1 MTEEIL
7 AVEELERSPSTI
19 EKLKNFL
26 SGRGNEYMN
35 HHKKEIGAFGF
46 FIGGL
51 IGGLVTYLIGYYI
64 NNDAGNSC

>member
-1 MTEEIL
+1 MAEIL
-7 AVEELERSPSTI
+7 SVEELERSPSTI
-19 EKLKNFL
+19 EKLKKFL
-26 SGRGNEYMN
+26 NSATSNEYLN

-64 NNDAGNSC
+64 NNDTGNSC